1 MSGYGGQ
8 PPSWEDPYAGQ
19 QYGGQHYGGQQY
31 GGQQHGGPG
40 YDPYGYGPGY
50 GYGPP
55 GVPYATRSNGSAI
68 AALVC
73 CCVAVVLCCNVLAIP
88 GIITGAIAVG
98 RASTDPESSRRLTIW
113 SWSILAVSFVIAIIL
128 FVVFVLIG
136 AASEPDYDST
146 GGGI

>member
-19 QYGGQHYGGQQY
+19 QYGGQQYGGQQY
-31 GGQQHGGPG
+31 GGSG

-55 GVPYATRSNGSAI
+55 QQPYATGSNGSAI
-68 AALVC
+68 AALIC
-73 CCVAVVLCCNVLAIP
+73 TCVAVVMCCNVLAIP
-88 GIITGAIAVG
+88 GIVTSAIAVS
-98 RASTDPESSRRLTIW
+98 RASTDPDSSRRLAIW
-113 SWSILAVSFVIAIIL
+113 SWAILAASFAIGIIL
-128 FVVFVLIG
+128 FVALVLLG

-146 GGGI
+146 GGGV

>member
-8 PPSWEDPYAGQ
+8 PPWEDPYAGH
-19 QYGGQHYGGQQY
+19 QYGGQHYGGQP
-31 GGQQHGGPG
+31 GGAG
-40 YDPYGYGPGY
+40 YDPYGYGSGY

-73 CCVAVVLCCNVLAIP
+73 NCVAVVLCCNIFAIP
-88 GIITGAIAVG
+88 GIATGAVAVA
-98 RASTDPESSRRLTIW
+98 RASTDPDSSRRLAIW
-113 SWSILAVSFVIAIIL
+113 SWCLLGASFVVAII
-128 FVVFVLIG
+128 VFVAFMALG
-136 AASEPDYDST
+136 AASEPDYDSG